1 MKRRLQIDLGHARGE
16 TGKRAKPGRKP
27 QRETAFYGNY
37 RNYYGYRKTDDEL
50 DPRLTAL
57 DPEWLRGGAV
67 LDAGCNIGKVQRPRG
82 PTTRSAQGPPGLARR
97 LCSTGGSQ
105 VRIPRCAA
113 LEIGGVVT

>member
-50 DPRLTAL
+50 DPWLTAL

-67 LDAGCNIGKVQRPRG
+67 RQDG
-82 PTTRSAQGPPGLARR
+82 RSASLTAPNGQAQQALFR
-97 LCSTGGSQ
+97 
-105 VRIPRCAA
+105 AA
-113 LEIGGVVT
+113 LEEGDEPK